1 MKKYLIPILVV
12 ASTFASCSK
21 GNSGTNEITP
31 VNPSKPKTIFEY
43 LKDKYRSSIPNI
55 DKYSAGSISNIS
67 DRDTVIVAV
76 NNDTD
81 IDVFYFDKKD
91 KLISSYKA
99 PHTNKDLKIGVVILP
114 IQHINL
120 NAVSIIFVDKSLK
133 DYDPSEIKS
142 INVYKTKDS
151 KLHELKSFTTNIDY
165 YNWDRIIYKKSG
177 EYLYHTTN
185 KVLTFVD
192 PINLSEIKSYKYW
205 YDWTNLSN
213 DDFLIFNNAN
223 DIITIKQSK
232 YSGYYVTE
240 SAKIAL
246 NNGTVVKNWED
257 EIGIYLPYLSLK
269 TGEIERRKKKIR
281 IEGSTVVV
289 EFEIYTKLWDG
300 KNNLVEKTENK
311 IYRFNIN
318 TGVKI

>member
-1 MKKYLIPILVV
+1 MKKYLILILVV

-21 GNSGTNEITP
+21 GSSGTNDITP
-31 VNPSKPKTIFEY
+31 EKPFEPKSIFEY

-91 KLISSYKA
+91 KLISSYNA
-99 PHTNKDLKIGVVILP
+99 PHTNKDLKIALVALP
-114 IQHINL
+114 NQHINL

-133 DYDPSEIKS
+133 NYDTKDIKL
-142 INVYKTKDS
+142 INVYKTNDS
-151 KLHELKSFTTNIDY
+151 KLHEFKSFKNEIEY
-165 YNWDRIIYKKSG
+165 SGWNRIIFKKSG
-177 EYLYHTTN
+177 KYLYHITDN
-185 KVLTFVD
+185 VLHFVD
-192 PINLSEIKSYKYW
+192 PLNLNEIKSYKYW
-205 YDWTNLSN
+205 YNWTNLSN
-213 DDFLIFNNAN
+213 NEFLIFNDAN
-223 DIITIKQSK
+223 DIITIKPSK
-232 YSGYYVTE
+232 YTGYYTTE
-240 SAKIAL
+240 SAKIGL
-246 NNGTVVKNWED
+246 NNGMVVKNWED
-257 EIGIYLPYLSLK
+257 QTGIYLPLLSLK
-269 TGEIERRKKKIR
+269 TGEIERRKKTIK

-318 TGVKI
+318 SGVKI